1 MKKPLIMDKREVLK
15 ILKGCDAIREG
26 HFLLSS
32 GRHSQFYI
40 QCALLFRYPEITE
53 RLVKELIKNFVVAE
67 LALPKED
74 IDLVIGPATGAI
86 IFSFELARL
95 LKKRGI
101 FAEREEGEMKLRRGF
116 EIRKGERVLIVEDV
130 ITTGDSTNKVIEL
143 VRREG
148 GIPVGVAAIV
158 ERSKEPIDF
167 GLKKKVLL
175 PFPLDDFSP
184 EECPLCKKGLPLI
197 KPGGRR

>member
-1 MKKPLIMDKREVLK
+1 MDKREVLK

-32 GRHSQFYI
+32 RRHSQFYI
-40 QCALLFRYPEITE
+40 QCALLFQYPEITE
-53 RLVKELIKNFVVAE
+53 RLVKEI
-67 LALPKED
+67 KED
-74 IDLVIGPATGAI
+74 VDLVIGPATGAI

-130 ITTGDSTNKVIEL
+130 LTTGDSTKKVIEL

-184 EECPLCKKGLPLI
+184 EECPLCKKDLTLI

>member
-1 MKKPLIMDKREVLK
+1 MNKEEILK

-40 QCALLFRYPEITE
+40 QCALLFQYPEITE
-53 RLVKELIKNFVVAE
+53 RLVKELIKNFVAAAPAY
-67 LALPKED
+67 LNRGALPKED

-86 IFSFELARL
+86 IFSFEMARL

-130 ITTGDSTNKVIEL
+130 LTTGDSTKKVIEL

-184 EECPLCKKGLPLI
+184 EECPLCKKDLTLI
-197 KPGGRR
+197 NPGGRR